1 MRMEQNALVEL
12 REIKFDMFFMNF
24 DGVRI
29 CSWMFLNFEE
39 KMKNWFDGRKNESP
53 RKLKF
58 FYVTK
63 SRFIKV
69 SRVQIKWVH
78 SIFKFYWNFI
88 RKILF
93 LSNSRDLGRLHSIF
107 DLKKCYTFVGSGDQI
122 QVWKGTILLDLVQNG
137 NKSLIYVFNR
147 G

>member
-1 MRMEQNALVEL
+1 MYRLTEFIQFSNFI
-12 REIKFDMFFMNF
+12 EI
-24 DGVRI
+24 
-29 CSWMFLNFEE
+29 
-39 KMKNWFDGRKNESP
+39 
-53 RKLKF
+53 
-58 FYVTK
+58 
-63 SRFIKV
+63 
-69 SRVQIKWVH
+69 
-78 SIFKFYWNFI
+78 FI

-93 LSNSRDLGRLHSIF
+93 LSNSRDLGSLHSIF